1 MTQQLLTEPP
11 EKSKQQIA
19 RREQSSDPAR
29 SAHDGSPSPILQLH
43 RTLGNY
49 RVAQLIQAKRLTPQ
63 GKILDLQ
70 SKLTVGAADD
80 QYEQEADRVSRHVVS
95 MPDFK
100 TMAGLQPAPPTK
112 EHAGH
117 PHSLQSKP
125 LPLAASIT
133 PFAQRAKHKVA
144 DKEEDQER
152 DKREEGL
159 QAKRVSDLLFSPLQR
174 QEASEKNEDE
184 LVRAKHL
191 GGSSTEALQ
200 LQSATEEENPD
211 HIQAKSAASL
221 AGSFDAGGEIESRL
235 SQSKGGG
242 SPLPDP
248 VRAYME
254 PRFGVDFSHVRVH
267 TDNDAVQMNRDVGA
281 QAFTHGA
288 DIYYGAG
295 SSPTNLDLTAHELT
309 HVVQQTG
316 GKPLRTKKQTQP
328 VVLSPVPPVQRTCAA
343 CATGAAPC
351 STCAPDKP
359 EVVQRRVGG
368 GSAPTTPAHE
378 LTHTVQQGG
387 SALHTKKQ
395 TGETEGEYLKAD
407 VPNIQRAWYNFDI
420 PFTDYQFDPSLEGIK
435 TAATVVKDTAVAAVE
450 WIVDEIKSLVSS
462 GIDWLS
468 DKWNSIQEFASSAFK
483 AAKNSFTNII
493 GFIKKP
499 LGFLADA
506 LMSFDAQALAKGWAT
521 FSGLISTIANG
532 FKAMTGNLLLQ
543 VNKIWGGIN
552 GFATSLLNR
561 VSSLTEN
568 FVFKKLPD
576 ALQRI
581 AFTIIVR
588 LKSLWKSINDG
599 WMRLFN
605 KIKAWVDSALDTVF
619 RFVRKVLS
627 FGINVV
633 VAGIIESGKIVLL
646 LKDLFSNP
654 QKYVALLAKRSVQAF
669 DGVES
674 RFAGVVGQYFGSAK
688 TSAAPAVT
696 TKIQRSPGPETPAET
711 KRSASWGEIGH
722 GIGEMMG
729 KKWSEFKSNP
739 MAIVT
744 GLLMDM
750 IFPIVGNIKDVI
762 QLFKDIKKIV
772 TGPLSAGSLE
782 ELWTSLLQIL
792 DIPILIYHT
801 VVSILMRTLMLP
813 LIVATFI
820 PHPLVKG
827 IAAAVGY
834 GLLGAFVQ
842 AEGLNLAQK
851 LLLLKAGVTT
861 EAQKEEAYNRIA
873 DSLIA
878 LAMTAVIIVIM
889 LILHFIANVMKGVY
903 NFVKGKVFGIE
914 PAPVE
919 GKGTAPGEGKGEG
932 AGEGRDV
939 PESKTGD
946 ETLPDAESKKG
957 VAAERSTA
965 DGHKIKVMDDG
976 RIFICTTCEE
986 LRFKYRAEIDGNK
999 DFQSKMADVEGTA
1012 DAQAKADKIEA
1023 LQKELAEARQKKL
1036 AEEPPEA
1043 KAKMLEEMRATARKI
1058 IGEIKARLKQ
1068 REVINT
1074 LRETPEVKAEIEA
1087 DLRKLET
1094 EMTRVEEGAKGVE
1107 GDPQLEDAAR
1117 EEFDTVR
1124 AQGEALKEMIESEL
1138 NPPEGSTVPRPTL
1151 KYPKSMLPTG
1161 GDHPYVSPEASGE
1174 VVQAAGEKSGYLD
1187 KDGNVWQVDRTKART
1202 KKFFEWDVQTKDG
1215 GHINVGSDGTITH

>member
-1 MTQQLLTEPP
+1 MAQQLLTESP
-11 EKSKQQIA
+11 EKTKQQTSH
-19 RREQSSDPAR
+19 REVTAEASR
-29 SAHDGSPSPILQLH
+29 SVHDGSPSPILRLH
-43 RTLGNY
+43 RALGNY
-49 RVAQLIQAKRLTPQ
+49 RVSQLIQAKRLTPQ
-63 GKILDLQ
+63 GKILNLQ
-70 SKLTVGAADD
+70 PKLTVGAADD
-80 QYEQEADRVSRHVVS
+80 QYEQEADRVARHVVS
-95 MPDFK
+95 MPDSLA
-100 TMAGLQPAPPTK
+100 MAALQPAPPTK

-133 PFAQRAKHKVA
+133 PFVQRKIKRENDRDE
-144 DKEEDQER
+144 DKEK
-152 DKREEGL
+152 DKPEEVV
-159 QAKRVSDLLFSPLQR
+159 QARRGSNPVFSPLQR
-174 QEASEKNEDE
+174 QEASEKKEDE
-184 LVRAKHL
+184 QVQAKRL
-191 GGSSTEALQ
+191 SGVSTEALQ
-200 LQSATEEENPD
+200 RQSATEEENSD
-211 HIQAKSAASL
+211 HIQAKPATSL
-221 AGSFDAGGEIESRL
+221 AGSFDAGEEVEARL

-254 PRFGVDFSHVRVH
+254 PRFGVDFSHVRIH
-267 TDNDAVQMNRDVGA
+267 TGSHAVQMNRSVAA

-316 GKPLRTKKQTQP
+316 GKPPQTKKQVQP
-328 VVLSPVPPVQRTCAA
+328 RTLGPEPPVQRNCAVCAAGATPCATCADGQA
-343 CATGAAPC
+343 AIDQRQVVDESALTG
-351 STCAPDKP
+351 
-359 EVVQRRVGG
+359 
-368 GSAPTTPAHE
+368 PAHE
-378 LTHTVQQGG
+378 LMHTVQRGG

-395 TGETEGEYLKAD
+395 TGEIDGEYLKTA

-435 TAATVVKDTAVAAVE
+435 TAATVVKDTAVAGVE

-468 DKWNSIQEFASSAFK
+468 DKWNSIQEFASSAFE

-493 GFIKKP
+493 GFIKNP
-499 LGFLADA
+499 LGFLSDA
-506 LMSFDAQALAKGWAT
+506 LMNLDAQTLAKAWAT

-532 FKAMTGNLLLQ
+532 FKAMTGNLLQQ

-552 GFATSLLNR
+552 GFATSLLSR

-568 FVFKKLPD
+568 FLFKKLPD

-581 AFTIIVR
+581 AFTVIDR
-588 LKSLWKSINDG
+588 LKSLWKRINDG
-599 WMRLFN
+599 WTRLFN
-605 KIKAWVDSALDTVF
+605 KIKAWIDSALDTVF
-619 RFVRKVLS
+619 SFLRKVLS

-633 VAGIIESGKIVLL
+633 IAGIIEFGKIVLF

-654 QKYVALLAKRSVQAF
+654 QKYVALLAKRSLQAF

-674 RFAGVVGQYFGSAK
+674 RFAGVVGQYFGSTK

-696 TKIQRSPGPETPAET
+696 TKNQRSPGPETHAET

-801 VVSILMRTLMLP
+801 VVSILMRTLMIP

-820 PHPLVKG
+820 PHPVVKG

-851 LLLLKAGVTT
+851 LLLLKTGVTT

-903 NFVKGKVFGIE
+903 NFVKGKMFGIE

-919 GKGTAPGEGKGEG
+919 GKGAAPGEGKGKGGPEEG
-932 AGEGRDV
+932 NGAEAKTAKEGLPSEDGQRKIRINEEGKCEVCASPCDDV
-939 PESKTGD
+939 RKKYASVMTPET
-946 ETLPDAESKKG
+946 EA
-957 VAAERSTA
+957 
-965 DGHKIKVMDDG
+965 KIKV
-976 RIFICTTCEE
+976 IE
-986 LRFKYRAEIDGNK
+986 N
-999 DFQSKMADVEGTA
+999 
-1012 DAQAKADKIEA
+1012 DASLSN
-1023 LQKELAEARQKKL
+1023 LQKEAELKPIEQELAEKALKSKNGRLIGDLSELNADEVRFVQEQL
-1036 AEEPPEA
+1036 AQGRTVEIIQRGSGRTPDF
-1043 KAKMLEEMRATARKI
+1043 KI
-1058 IGEIKARLKQ
+1058 DG
-1068 REVINT
+1068 T
-1074 LRETPEVKAEIEA
+1074 LRELKTLSGVANPSADNISKAIANRVMNGRGQATDIIVDARGQSGITEA
-1087 DLRKLET
+1087 IADRGI
-1094 EMTRVEEGAKGVE
+1094 RRAYGA
-1107 GDPQLEDAAR
+1107 DNL
-1117 EEFDTVR
+1117 
-1124 AQGEALKEMIESEL
+1124 
-1138 NPPEGSTVPRPTL
+1138 
-1151 KYPKSMLPTG
+1151 TG
-1161 GDHPYVSPEASGE
+1161 GKITSIRVIGLNFD
-1174 VVQAAGEKSGYLD
+1174 
-1187 KDGNVWQVDRTKART
+1187 
-1202 KKFFEWDVQTKDG
+1202 
-1215 GHINVGSDGTITH
+1215 ITIPRK

>member
-1 MTQQLLTEPP
+1 MSQQLLTESP
-11 EKSKQQIA
+11 EKTKQQIG
-19 RREQSSDPAR
+19 RREQSADPAR
-29 SAHDGSPSPILQLH
+29 SVHDGSPSPIFQLH

-63 GKILDLQ
+63 GKIIDLQ
-70 SKLTVGAADD
+70 PKLTVGAADD
-80 QYEQEADRVSRHVVS
+80 QYEQEADRVARHVVS
-95 MPDFK
+95 MPDSV
-100 TMAGLQPAPPTK
+100 ALAALQPAAPSAK
-112 EHAGH
+112 GEAGH
-117 PHSLQSKP
+117 QNSLQSKP
-125 LPLAASIT
+125 LPLAVSIT
-133 PFAQRAKHKVA
+133 PLAQRAKHKAA

-152 DKREEGL
+152 DKPNEVV
-159 QAKRVSDLLFSPLQR
+159 QARRGSDPVFSPLQR
-174 QEASEKNEDE
+174 QLGSEKNDDEPVQAKRLDGTSLETLQRQAAAQEED
-184 LVRAKHL
+184 HD
-191 GGSSTEALQ
+191 S
-200 LQSATEEENPD
+200 
-211 HIQAKSAASL
+211 IQAKSTASL
-221 AGSFDAGGEIESRL
+221 AGSFDAGTEVESRL

-248 VRAYME
+248 VRAFME

-267 TDNDAVQMNRDVGA
+267 TGSHAVQMNRAVAA

-316 GKPLRTKKQTQP
+316 GKPLQTKKQVQP
-328 VVLSPVPPVQRTCAA
+328 VALGPEPSVQRTCAA
-343 CATGAAPC
+343 CAGGSTPC
-351 STCAPDKP
+351 STCVPDKP

-378 LTHTVQQGG
+378 LTPPVRQGG

-395 TGETEGEYLKAD
+395 PGEIDGEYLKTD

-435 TAATVVKDTAVAAVE
+435 TAATVVKDTAVAGVE

-462 GIDWLS
+462 GIDWLK
-468 DKWNSIQEFASSAFK
+468 DKWSSIQEFASSAFE
-483 AAKNSFTNII
+483 AAKNSFTSII
-493 GFIKKP
+493 GFIKNP
-499 LGFLADA
+499 LDFLANA
-506 LMSFDAQALAKGWAT
+506 LMSFDAQALAKAWAT
-521 FSGLISTIANG
+521 FSGLISKIANG
-532 FKAMTGNLLLQ
+532 FKAMTGNLLQQ

-552 GFATSLLNR
+552 SFATSLLNR

-568 FVFKKLPD
+568 FLFKKLPD
-576 ALQRI
+576 ALKRI
-581 AFTIIVR
+581 AFTVIAR

-599 WMRLFN
+599 WTRLFN

-619 RFVRKVLS
+619 NFVRKVLS

-633 VAGIIESGKIVLL
+633 IAGIIEFGKIVLF

-669 DGVES
+669 NGVES
-674 RFAGVVGQYFGSAK
+674 QFANVVGQHFGGAK
-688 TSAAPAVT
+688 TSATPAVT
-696 TKIQRSPGPETPAET
+696 NKIQRSPGPETPAET

-801 VVSILMRTLMLP
+801 VVSILMRTLMIP

-820 PHPLVKG
+820 PHPVVKG

-842 AEGLNLAQK
+842 AEGQNLTQK
-851 LLLLKAGVTT
+851 LLLLKTGVTT

-889 LILHFIANVMKGVY
+889 MILHFIANVMKGVY

-919 GKGTAPGEGKGEG
+919 GKGTAPGEGKGKSGPEEG
-932 AGEGRDV
+932 KGAEAKSAKEGLPSEDGQRKIKINEEGKCEVCASPCAEIQKKYANEMTPELEAKIKAIENDTTLSDVQKIEKLKPIEQELVKLNKQRIENLSKDPQTGTENAKSIGEAEAIIQAENEGLVNKAKR
-939 PESKTGD
+939 
-946 ETLPDAESKKG
+946 PDLKKG
-957 VAAERSTA
+957 DPNLDFKIEGPPPYKWADVKTPVNRGNLASQAEGIGNKTVLQKAGASDVLHVIDLKNIPAAEKPT
-965 DGHKIKVMDDG
+965 
-976 RIFICTTCEE
+976 
-986 LRFKYRAEIDGNK
+986 FK
-999 DFQSKMADVEGTA
+999 ADV
-1012 DAQAKADKIEA
+1012 
-1023 LQKELAEARQKKL
+1023 
-1036 AEEPPEA
+1036 
-1043 KAKMLEEMRATARKI
+1043 
-1058 IGEIKARLKQ
+1058 IKAAGSPDGI
-1068 REVINT
+1068 VFIN
-1074 LRETPEVKAEIEA
+1074 
-1087 DLRKLET
+1087 
-1094 EMTRVEEGAKGVE
+1094 
-1107 GDPQLEDAAR
+1107 
-1117 EEFDTVR
+1117 
-1124 AQGEALKEMIESEL
+1124 
-1138 NPPEGSTVPRPTL
+1138 
-1151 KYPKSMLPTG
+1151 
-1161 GDHPYVSPEASGE
+1161 
-1174 VVQAAGEKSGYLD
+1174 
-1187 KDGNVWQVDRTKART
+1187 
-1202 KKFFEWDVQTKDG
+1202 
-1215 GHINVGSDGTITH
+1215 